1 MNKIVL
7 MGRLTANPELRTTPN
22 GISVTRFGIAVQR
35 DYAKQG
41 EERATDFFDIVA
53 WRGTA
58 EFVTKYFSKGSM
70 IAVAGSLQTNSYVDK
85 NGISRKGYEI
95 VADNVYFTGSK
106 RESGMASQDNSYSE
120 NAAPA
125 AYSGGS
131 AGDFETIPSDDDLP
145 F

>member
-1 MNKIVL
+1 MNKIVI
-7 MGRLTANPELRTTPN
+7 MGRLTAAPELRTTPN
-22 GISVTRFGIAVQR
+22 GISVTRFTVAVQR
-35 DYAKQG
+35 DYAKPG
-41 EERATDFFDIVA
+41 EERATDFLDVVA

-58 EFVTKYFSKGSM
+58 EFVTKYFTKGSM

-85 NGISRKGYEI
+85 NGINRKGFEI

-106 RESGMASQDNSYSE
+106 RENGSYSQDNSYSQ
-120 NAAPA
+120 NDAPA

-131 AGDFETIPSDDDLP
+131 AGDFEAVPTDDDLP